1 MSAARSKQ
9 EDARDGIPSQ
19 RQYKVG
25 EIIKKALV
33 ETFERVEVRD
43 PALSGTSITISQV
56 EVGPDLKLARVYI
69 MPLGGRNQEEVL
81 EGLERATTFLRK
93 NVAER
98 VSLKY
103 TPRLVFKVDNA
114 FDSSQHIDRL
124 FKSPEYRIN
133 QQSISGKLREK

>member
-33 ETFERVEVRD
+33 ETLERVEIRD
-43 PALSGTSITISQV
+43 PALSGASITISQV
-56 EVGPDLKLARVYI
+56 EIGPDLKLARVFI
-69 MPLGGRNQEEVL
+69 MPLGGHNQEKVL

-98 VSLKY
+98 VALKY
-103 TPRLVFKVDNA
+103 TPRLIFEVDNA

-124 FKSPEYRIN
+124 FKSPNYRIN

>member
-9 EDARDGIPSQ
+9 EDARDSTPSQ

-33 ETFERVEVRD
+33 ETFERVEIRD

-69 MPLGGRNQEEVL
+69 MPLGGHNQEEVL

-133 QQSISGKLREK
+133 QQSISGKFREK

>member
-1 MSAARSKQ
+1 MSAARPKQ
-9 EDARDGIPSQ
+9 EDTRDGIPSQ
-19 RQYKVG
+19 RQYRVG

-33 ETFERVEVRD
+33 EIFERVEIRD

-69 MPLGGRNQEEVL
+69 MPLGGRNKKKVL
-81 EGLERATTFLRK
+81 EGLERATVFLRK

-98 VSLKY
+98 VALKY

-114 FDSSQHIDRL
+114 FDSSQHIDKIFR
-124 FKSPEYRIN
+124 SPEYQIN
-133 QQSISGKLREK
+133 EQSKFEKRREN